1 MADGA
6 AASILAH
13 QRDLLN
19 KLKAGGEI
27 PKFTGGSTA
36 YKTWTEGFNRL
47 TGDLTDAQKI
57 QLLRAKVHGTAGRML
72 DEEVS
77 GNDYNSAVNDGTKIA
92 LLKRALD
99 GTYDTPEIHEGFKD
113 ALKNCVQGS
122 KEHIEDYLHRW
133 EEAYSRTAL
142 DYDEGQKVYEFK
154 RGLNKDL
161 ANRVDASLRRFN
173 SVI

>member
-6 AASILAH
+6 AVSILAH

-36 YKTWTEGFNRL
+36 NKTWTEGLNRR

-72 DEEVS
+72 D
-77 GNDYNSAVNDGTKIA
+77 DYNSAVNDGTKIA
-92 LLKRALD
+92 LLKRA
-99 GTYDTPEIHEGFKD
+99 
-113 ALKNCVQGS
+113 
-122 KEHIEDYLHRW
+122 
-133 EEAYSRTAL
+133 
-142 DYDEGQKVYEFK
+142 
-154 RGLNKDL
+154 
-161 ANRVDASLRRFN
+161 
-173 SVI
+173 